1 MLDSGVADLVFLVC
15 ALIGGGLLLLTVL
28 LDDILGGILDI
39 DIGGAS
45 LMPILL
51 AFIAMFG
58 IGGLFGT
65 QVLELSGGQAAI
77 VGVISGGAGAAVAWG
92 MFRLL
97 RNSVTES
104 PFSQADLVGQ
114 DAYVAVAIPATAW
127 GTISMNVEGMI
138 QEFRATSAVDI
149 PRGTTVHITGAT
161 GNGLIVEPAEPV
173 REDKAEKAQPEEPA
187 DEPSAEA
194 DATTDTNVAASD
206 G

>member
-15 ALIGGGLLLLTVL
+15 ALVGGGLLLMTVL
-28 LDDILGGILDI
+28 LDDILGGLLDI

-104 PFSQADLVGQ
+104 PFSQEDLVGRN
-114 DAYVAVAIPATAW
+114 AYVAVSIPATAW
-127 GTISMNVEGMI
+127 GTVSMQVEGTT
-138 QEFRATSAVDI
+138 QEFRATSGVDI
-149 PRGTTVHITGAT
+149 ARGETVHITGAT
-161 GNGLIVEPAEPV
+161 GNGLIVEPAKTPPV
-173 REDKAEKAQPEEPA
+173 
-187 DEPSAEA
+187 A
-194 DATTDTNVAASD
+194 DAAASSTDDIDQASD

>member
-28 LDDILGGILDI
+28 LDDILGGILDV

-65 QVLELSGGQAAI
+65 QVLELSGGQAAV
-77 VGVISGGAGAAVAWG
+77 VGVASGAGGAAVAWG

-104 PFSQADLVGQ
+104 PFSQADLVGR
-114 DAYVAVAIPATAW
+114 DAYVAVSIPATAW

-138 QEFRATSAVDI
+138 QEFRATSSVDI

-161 GNGLIVEPAEPV
+161 GNGLIVEPA
-173 REDKAEKAQPEEPA
+173 
-187 DEPSAEA
+187 AEA
-194 DATTDTNVAASD
+194 DTTTEATDPASD

>member
-15 ALIGGGLLLLTVL
+15 ALVGGGLLLMTVL
-28 LDDILGGILDI
+28 LDDILGGLLDI

-104 PFSQADLVGQ
+104 PFSQEDLVGRN
-114 DAYVAVAIPATAW
+114 AYVAVSIPATAW
-127 GTISMNVEGMI
+127 GTVSMQVEGTT

-149 PRGTTVHITGAT
+149 ARGETVHITGAT
-161 GNGLIVEPAEPV
+161 GNGLIVEPAKTPPV
-173 REDKAEKAQPEEPA
+173 
-187 DEPSAEA
+187 AEA
-194 DATTDTNVAASD
+194 AASSTDAIDQASD

>member
-28 LDDILGGILDI
+28 LDDILGGLLDV

-77 VGVISGGAGAAVAWG
+77 VGVIAGGAGAAVAWG

-138 QEFRATSAVDI
+138 QEFRATSSVDI
-149 PRGTTVHITGAT
+149 PRGTTVHITGAS
-161 GNGLIVEPAEPV
+161 GNGLFVEPAGPL
-173 REDKAEKAQPEEPA
+173 P
-187 DEPSAEA
+187 AEA
-194 DATTDTNVAASD
+194 DAPPAGEASEPADDTATTEATDPASD